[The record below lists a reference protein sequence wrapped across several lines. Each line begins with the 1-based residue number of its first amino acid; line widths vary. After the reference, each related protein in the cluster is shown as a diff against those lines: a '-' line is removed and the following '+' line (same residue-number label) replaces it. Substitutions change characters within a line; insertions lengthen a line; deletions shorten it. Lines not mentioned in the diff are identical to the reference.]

1 MNEQT
6 ILNEVKALKNDLKN
20 GDEIITQISGGGKE
34 IKTSKKVG
42 DARIKVMNMVKEAM
56 MNKHIDGA
64 EAGRLTRLFGTK
76 TTSMYWIK

>member
-6 ILNEVKALKNDLKN
+6 ILNEVKALKIDLKN
-20 GDEIITQISGGGKE
+20 GDEIITEISGRGKE

-42 DARIKVMNMVKEAM
+42 DARIKVIKMVQEAM
-56 MNKHIDGA
+56 ANKQIDGA

-76 TTSMYWIK
+76 TTSIYWIK